1 MLEPEGEKFKSINNE
16 AQGKKS
22 KTDKQTDTGCFPNNW
37 MPCLV
42 YRALV
47 SHRRCKA
54 GGALSPCVHLGE
66 GLERREMMETRGLE
80 EGILG

>member
-22 KTDKQTDTGCFPNNW
+22 KTDKQTDTGCFRNNW

-42 YRALV
+42 YRAPV
-47 SHRRCKA
+47 SYGRCKA

-80 EGILG
+80 EGSLG

>member
-1 MLEPEGEKFKSINNE
+1 
-16 AQGKKS
+16 
-22 KTDKQTDTGCFPNNW
+22 

-42 YRALV
+42 YIALV
-47 SHRRCKA
+47 SHRRRHKA